1 MHLSKQLSKQS
12 KTSKMKNTQ
21 IKKEMAKPIYVI
33 MREDNITKDLEILSI
48 EKGIKVLSNF
58 YIKDEIEKML
68 ENGEALTTPYA
79 SYSREI
85 FAFYSEPITIK

>member
-1 MHLSKQLSKQS
+1 MK
-12 KTSKMKNTQ
+12 KTQNQ
-21 IKKEMAKPIYVI
+21 KEMAKPIYVI

-48 EKGIKVLSNF
+48 ERGIKVLSNF
-58 YIKDEIEKML
+58 YKKDTIEQMFD
-68 ENGEALTTPYA
+68 NGEALLTPYA